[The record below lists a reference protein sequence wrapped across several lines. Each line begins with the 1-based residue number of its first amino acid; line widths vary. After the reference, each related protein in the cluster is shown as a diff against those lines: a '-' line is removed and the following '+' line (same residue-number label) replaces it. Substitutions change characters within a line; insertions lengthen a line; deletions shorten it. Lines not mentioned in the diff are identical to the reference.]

1 MFENGMEYIRADFH
15 LHTRKD
21 KEFKYS
27 GEDTEFIKNYVQG
40 LVEANIGIGVITNHN
55 KFDVD
60 EYKAIKKAA
69 RKENILILP
78 GVELSVKEGANGIH
92 TLIVF
97 NPEDWLN
104 GEDNHILTFLTAA
117 FAGISNPENRNTRC
131 KYDLGN
137 MFERLEGYG
146 KDYFVIFAH
155 IDQDNGL
162 FKECK
167 GGLLQS
173 LSEITSF
180 RNRVIGLQKSRT
192 YSNLDKFKE
201 SFKYVP
207 ALVEGSDPKSIPE
220 IGKGEKATFLK
231 IGELTYA
238 TVKFALI
245 NHNNRLVE
253 NRPTY
258 NHGFIDSISFQGGK
272 FDGQAIRFSSSLN
285 ALIGIRGSG
294 KSAVL
299 ESVRYILGLEAQA
312 DNAYKT
318 ELIKNIWGS
327 GGKAILSIYDKHGR
341 KYEVS
346 KILNEHHVVID
357 ENGNALN
364 LNPISLLDGVQYFG
378 QKDLSSSAD
387 QENKLLSKFVV
398 ASRNHDS
405 FDKHIDELITMY
417 EHMTKLKQVPIKISD
432 LEEEISELNHKL
444 SIYKDKGVENK
455 LKKQNEF
462 ITDKAKISS
471 VKSEIEKAF
480 SNIKKGFEQSQ
491 HISTDI
497 SEYKSEYNDEIIKKV
512 AIIVAKINME
522 LDNIKVSIEKISQSK
537 KEIDDLLESFEAVRK
552 SLADEFAAIKRE
564 ISDSKID
571 IEAFG
576 TIKQEFLKKSDKL
589 KSTRDLL
596 SQERTVKEL
605 FLNAVR
611 KRNEDLNSV
620 FKQYQNKAH
629 SINEAQNELH
639 IEVEFKGD
647 KDSFKEKLKTD
658 FRGTGISEL
667 KYAAISSKFSD
678 YVDIITDIFIDDGEL
693 LRKIIPDGEYSRF
706 CKKIDE
712 NYKDLIKYIVPDKV
726 RIFYHSKLL
735 REHSLGQRASALIL
749 FILTQNNNDII
760 IIDQPEDDLDN
771 KVIYDEVIST
781 IAKAKKNVQF
791 IFATH
796 NANIPV
802 LGDAET
808 VLVVDFKNEKIEVS
822 QGNIDKLDTQK
833 QIIDIMEG
841 GKEAFEKRKLIYTS
855 WKS

>member
-245 NHNNRLVE
+245 NHNNRLIE

-341 KYEVS
+341 RYEVS

-357 ENGNALN
+357 ENGNAFN

-398 ASRNHDS
+398 ASRDHDS

-576 TIKQEFLKKSDKL
+576 TIKQEFLQKSDQL

-678 YVDIITDIFIDDGEL
+678 YVDIITDIFIDDGKL
-693 LRKIIPDGEYSRF
+693 LREIIPDGEYSRF

-712 NYKDLIKYIVPDKV
+712 NYKDLIKYIVSDKV

-735 REHSLGQRASALIL
+735 RELSLGQRASALIL

-781 IAKAKKNVQF
+781 IAKAKRNVQF

>member
-398 ASRNHDS
+398 ASRDHDS

-497 SEYKSEYNDEIIKKV
+497 SEYKSGYNDEIIKKV

-576 TIKQEFLKKSDKL
+576 TIKQEFLKKSDQL

-667 KYAAISSKFSD
+667 KYEAISSKFSD

-693 LRKIIPDGEYSRF
+693 FRKIIPDGEYSRF

-726 RIFYHSKLL
+726 RIFYHGKLL

>member
-341 KYEVS
+341 RYEVS

-398 ASRNHDS
+398 ASRDHDS
-405 FDKHIDELITMY
+405 LDKRIDELITMY

-576 TIKQEFLKKSDKL
+576 TIKQEFLKKSDQL

-596 SQERTVKEL
+596 SQERTFKEL

-667 KYAAISSKFSD
+667 KYEAISSKFSD

-726 RIFYHSKLL
+726 RIFYHGKLL